1 MNINVRYTQT
11 FERQLKKYQKKFLSI
26 ETDLESF
33 ISDLEKLHKI
43 NFERE
48 FYKYRLA
55 VKSKSTGKSGGFRIV
70 TFEIVV
76 SENLKNAI
84 FSSHL
89 EVEFPMTNQ
98 FHPINYINHN
108 QSQIITSNTFHSQI
122 NFLLLSLPKINYYG
136 IFSIQGYETPFSID
150 VFDIC
155 GYCQFPGF
163 HGFIACNCHSAFWA
177 RFNVEHPY
185 TR

>member
-11 FERQLKKYQKKFLSI
+11 FEGQLKKYQKKFLSI

-55 VKSKSTGKSGGFRIV
+55 VKTKSTGKSGGFRIV

-98 FHPINYINHN
+98 FHPINYI
-108 QSQIITSNTFHSQI
+108 QSQSITNNYKQYLSFSNKLSSAIFAQNQLLWHFQHS
-122 NFLLLSLPKINYYG
+122 G
-136 IFSIQGYETPFSID
+136 I
-150 VFDIC
+150 
-155 GYCQFPGF
+155 
-163 HGFIACNCHSAFWA
+163 
-177 RFNVEHPY
+177 
-185 TR
+185 

>member
-84 FSSHL
+84 FSFHL

-98 FHPINYINHN
+98 FHPINYI
-108 QSQIITSNTFHSQI
+108 QSQSITNNYKQYLSFSNKLSSAIFAQNQLLWHFQHS
-122 NFLLLSLPKINYYG
+122 G
-136 IFSIQGYETPFSID
+136 I
-150 VFDIC
+150 
-155 GYCQFPGF
+155 
-163 HGFIACNCHSAFWA
+163 
-177 RFNVEHPY
+177 
-185 TR
+185 

>member
-98 FHPINYINHN
+98 FHPINYN
-108 QSQIITSNTFHSQI
+108 QSQSITNNYKQYLSFSNKLSSAIFAQNQLLWHFQHS
-122 NFLLLSLPKINYYG
+122 G
-136 IFSIQGYETPFSID
+136 I
-150 VFDIC
+150 
-155 GYCQFPGF
+155 
-163 HGFIACNCHSAFWA
+163 
-177 RFNVEHPY
+177 
-185 TR
+185 

>member
-26 ETDLESF
+26 ETDLKSF

-55 VKSKSTGKSGGFRIV
+55 VKSKSTGKSGGIRIV

-98 FHPINYINHN
+98 FHPINYI
-108 QSQIITSNTFHSQI
+108 QSQSITNNYKQYLSFSNKLSSAIFAQNQLLWHFQHS
-122 NFLLLSLPKINYYG
+122 G
-136 IFSIQGYETPFSID
+136 I
-150 VFDIC
+150 
-155 GYCQFPGF
+155 
-163 HGFIACNCHSAFWA
+163 
-177 RFNVEHPY
+177 
-185 TR
+185 

>member
-11 FERQLKKYQKKFLSI
+11 FERQFKKYQKKFLSI

-43 NFERE
+43 NFESE

-98 FHPINYINHN
+98 FHPINYI
-108 QSQIITSNTFHSQI
+108 QSQSITNNYKQYLSFSNKLSSAIFAQNQLLWHFQHS
-122 NFLLLSLPKINYYG
+122 G
-136 IFSIQGYETPFSID
+136 I
-150 VFDIC
+150 
-155 GYCQFPGF
+155 
-163 HGFIACNCHSAFWA
+163 
-177 RFNVEHPY
+177 
-185 TR
+185 

>member
-55 VKSKSTGKSGGFRIV
+55 VKPKAQVKV
-70 TFEIVV
+70 EVFE
-76 SENLKNAI
+76 L
-84 FSSHL
+84 
-89 EVEFPMTNQ
+89 
-98 FHPINYINHN
+98 
-108 QSQIITSNTFHSQI
+108 
-122 NFLLLSLPKINYYG
+122 
-136 IFSIQGYETPFSID
+136 
-150 VFDIC
+150 
-155 GYCQFPGF
+155 
-163 HGFIACNCHSAFWA
+163 
-177 RFNVEHPY
+177 
-185 TR
+185 